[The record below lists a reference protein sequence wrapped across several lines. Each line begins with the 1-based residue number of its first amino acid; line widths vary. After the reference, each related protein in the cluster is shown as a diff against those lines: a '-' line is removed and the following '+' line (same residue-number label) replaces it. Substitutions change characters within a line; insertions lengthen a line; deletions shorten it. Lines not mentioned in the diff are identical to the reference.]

1 MKKSAFDERQARTL
15 WVVGAFLLIGVIGGV
30 DYLTEYELTFS
41 PFFLIPVFLATWYA
55 GRRTGLVAAGLCALA
70 WFVADYFTRPT
81 YTNLVYYLTNTILRL
96 FNFYVVVFLA
106 ARLKREIEVQKEMA
120 HQDVTTGLPNARAFT
135 EFIQSELA
143 RATRYNRPVTVIY
156 IDVDNFKTINDQYGH
171 ETGNEALRQTAKVLR
186 DSLRKVDFV
195 ARIGGDEFAAVL
207 PETGKYCSPIVCKRI
222 IDHMAQ
228 AMERQNWPVTL
239 SIGAVTAEA
248 AKDVSASDL
257 IQQADRLM
265 YQAKKSGK
273 NTFCTALYQAES

>member
-106 ARLKREIEVQKEMA
+106 ARLKHEIEVQKEMA

-171 ETGNEALRQTAKVLR
+171 EAGNEALCQTAKVLR

-222 IDHMAQ
+222 IDHMGQ
-228 AMERQNWPVTL
+228 AMERNNWPVTL
-239 SIGAVTAEA
+239 SLGAVTAEVT
-248 AKDVSASDL
+248 KDVSASDL

-273 NTFCTALYQAES
+273 NTFHTAVYQPG